1 MEAAQTGAFAK
12 PVGLGAPT
20 VFFAKWLW
28 CESYPLATQTIKVNI
43 HRAALISVRMIGKT
57 VLFV

>member
-1 MEAAQTGAFAK
+1 MEAARTGTFAK
-12 PVGLGAPT
+12 PMGLCAPT
-20 VFFAKWLW
+20 VFFGKWLW
-28 CESYPLATQTIKVNI
+28 CESYPLATQIKVNI